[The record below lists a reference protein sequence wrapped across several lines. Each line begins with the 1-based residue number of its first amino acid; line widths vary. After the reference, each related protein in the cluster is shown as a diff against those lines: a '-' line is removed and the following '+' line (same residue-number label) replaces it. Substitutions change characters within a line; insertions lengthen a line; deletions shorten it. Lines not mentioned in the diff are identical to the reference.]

1 MSRQDDLPPA
11 IMEAAIRWSVTLAS
25 GTADAGHRRDY
36 QRWLEADERH
46 RRAAERLAAI
56 DDEVRGARRAGHG
69 ATDTLDHLQR
79 GRRRPHQANPQKTA
93 LTAKGQ
99 DHQKRKKNARAI

>member
-56 DDEVRGARRAGHG
+56 DDEVSDLMMELASAARLSNHS
-69 ATDTLDHLQR
+69 TLI
-79 GRRRPHQANPQKTA
+79 GTYSSAFK
-93 LTAKGQ
+93 
-99 DHQKRKKNARAI
+99 